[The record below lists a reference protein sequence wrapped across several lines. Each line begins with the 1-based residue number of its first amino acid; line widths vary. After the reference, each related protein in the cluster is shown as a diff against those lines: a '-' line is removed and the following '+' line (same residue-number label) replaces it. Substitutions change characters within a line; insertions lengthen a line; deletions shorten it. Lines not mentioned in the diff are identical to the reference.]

1 MTEYLD
7 RDDVLVAGAAA
18 VGIEVRVAD
27 YGLLDAAVARPQATA
42 FGIDAYPDLFTKA
55 AALLQS
61 LARNHALVDGNKR
74 TAWGA
79 AWTFLSINGVQL
91 DSDFDVDDAE
101 NFMNDVATRGDLDI
115 RQVADKLHDYAED
128 SPSS

>member
-1 MTEYLD
+1 M
-7 RDDVLVAGAAA
+7 AGAAA

-42 FGIDAYPDLFTKA
+42 FGLDAYPDLFTKA

-74 TAWGA
+74 TAWAA
-79 AWTFLSINGVQL
+79 AWTFLFINGVEL
-91 DSDFDVDDAE
+91 PPDFDIDHAE
-101 NFMNDVATRGDLDI
+101 DFMNSVATQGDLELVELARALQDFA
-115 RQVADKLHDYAED
+115 ADK
-128 SPSS
+128 SP